1 MSFTSPDDEIDPME
15 DADDELEATGMHVLG
30 EDDEDEESD
39 VTPALLL
46 EDDEEADALVA
57 SAEDDLDKPK
67 DGLAELEEMEQAYLN
82 GDLASEDEEEEI

>member
-1 MSFTSPDDEIDPME
+1 ME

-30 EDDEDEESD
+30 EDDEDEEPD
-39 VTPALLL
+39 AAPALIL
-46 EDDEEADALVA
+46 EDDEADALVA

-82 GDLASEDEEEEI
+82 GDLASEEEEEEV